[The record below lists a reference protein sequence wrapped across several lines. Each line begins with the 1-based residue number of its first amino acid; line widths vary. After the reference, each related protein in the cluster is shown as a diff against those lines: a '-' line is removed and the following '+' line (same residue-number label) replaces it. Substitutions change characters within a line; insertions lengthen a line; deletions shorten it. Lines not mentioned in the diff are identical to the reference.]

1 MEGVRARVRARVRDS
16 RWSPPLVCAT
26 ASNLSKQASDWN
38 MARVP
43 WLGLGL
49 GSGVRARVRGEP

>member
-1 MEGVRARVRARVRDS
+1 MRVRVGGRVRARVGVS

-38 MARVP
+38 KARCRVR
-43 WLGLGL
+43 
-49 GSGVRARVRGEP
+49 VRARVRG